1 MPLQDGV
8 LEGNVT
14 TEVVVDREGRVRDI
28 SSIVSE
34 NSGINDAGRHQVAAM
49 RFAPFLLNGVP
60 VQVMSQV
67 TVPFKTVRPVGTET
81 FESARTYFER
91 GRKVGVLAAGSEK
104 PYVLRAE
111 FQAKGSSGVENGHY
125 EDTWVSNTQ
134 WRREA
139 SFGKSRYVRSRNGE
153 KRYELSEGPEAGVLR
168 FVLETLE
175 PIPAIDTFYESD
187 WRIKRDRVG
196 DVRAVRVLAG
206 YESPDGKLDPDQARG
221 YWFDDSGL
229 LLRTYLSGIET
240 DWSNFEPFSGI
251 KVARE
256 IDVRKDGRLAMR
268 IRITDVEAAAA
279 APANTF
285 VLKGHEWQRAFAAEE
300 R

>member
-1 MPLQDGV
+1 
-8 LEGNVT
+8 
-14 TEVVVDREGRVRDI
+14 
-28 SSIVSE
+28 
-34 NSGINDAGRHQVAAM
+34 
-49 RFAPFLLNGVP
+49 
-60 VQVMSQV
+60 MSQV
-67 TVPFKTVRPVGTET
+67 TGPFKTVRPVGTET

-221 YWFDDSGL
+221 YWFDDSGFCSGPIFRASSQIGRIL
-229 LLRTYLSGIET
+229 NRSVGLRLPERLTCAKT
-240 DWSNFEPFSGI
+240 DCHGFADPHHRCGGGSRR
-251 KVARE
+251 ARE
-256 IDVRKDGRLAMR
+256 HFCFEGA
-268 IRITDVEAAAA
+268 
-279 APANTF
+279 
-285 VLKGHEWQRAFAAEE
+285 
-300 R
+300 